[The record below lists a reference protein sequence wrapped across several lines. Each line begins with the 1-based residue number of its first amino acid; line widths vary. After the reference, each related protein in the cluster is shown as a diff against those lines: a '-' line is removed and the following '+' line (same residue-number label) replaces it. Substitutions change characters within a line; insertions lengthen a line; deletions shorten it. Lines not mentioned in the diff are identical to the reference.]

1 MIEQETHDVRVRPM
15 DGFVEPRWCDT
26 NVLANQLERA
36 SRLPAATTP
45 DILALE
51 VARTLDRLYVGLELC
66 RTLERVFAGED
77 ELGIG
82 ERDRDA
88 RLTSGT
94 RHVHTE
100 PGQSAG
106 IAGAKLAEELLGSLT
121 QLLQ

>member
-1 MIEQETHDVRVRPM
+1 M
-15 DGFVEPRWCDT
+15 
-26 NVLANQLERA
+26 
-36 SRLPAATTP
+36 
-45 DILALE
+45 
-51 VARTLDRLYVGLELC
+51 
-66 RTLERVFAGED
+66 FAGED